1 MGDIVPFVPIPA
13 VKRRELQMLFD
24 RAIRLEQEP
33 SADSAEIRQLLGQCV
48 AGDPANLLYADAF
61 LRQLERRGATQD
73 SWWDRMF
80 DPRAKLRHAAKI
92 ADWAEVARLG
102 AALLSQRPRDSEVLT
117 LMAQAAAGYEAGEV
131 ELRWL
136 HSAVA
141 AAPNDIEICRQLA
154 RSLTRQGQFEPAAK
168 AWQRV
173 LTLDRNDYEGAAALQ
188 SLGSGPAHEQTPQ
201 VAELEARIQQT
212 PHERGPYLALV
223 EHLVA
228 AHRYEEAETVLAK
241 ARPILGALPEL
252 TEKLETVMVA
262 RAQRQLEIAEKQA
275 EPLPPLEAI
284 DLVNQAKANLARVE
298 LQVLSTQSQ
307 RQPQNK
313 QLLLEVG
320 RRLKQLKNYSE
331 AIKYL
336 AQSAEDPA
344 LAAQAT
350 IETGEC
356 WQHLRQF
363 PKALDFYQR
372 GIELAEKSRDQPLV
386 ALAAYRAGTLADA
399 MGNYP
404 AARDFL
410 RRTLLADPAY
420 RDAQARLDKIPAG

>member
-1 MGDIVPFVPIPA
+1 MPLTPVSA
-13 VKRRELQMLFD
+13 AKRRELQTLFD
-24 RAIRLEQEP
+24 RAIRLEQER
-33 SADSAEIRQLLGQCV
+33 SADPAEIRNLLGQCV

-61 LRQLERRGATQD
+61 LRQLERQGATPD
-73 SWWDRMF
+73 SWWDRVF

-102 AALLSQRPRDSEVLT
+102 VELLSQRPRDAEALAW
-117 LMAQAAAGYEAGEV
+117 MAQASAGYDAGEV

-141 AAPNDIEICRQLA
+141 AASSDIEICRQLA

-168 AWQRV
+168 AWQGL
-173 LTLDRNDYEGAAALQ
+173 LTLDRNDHEAAAALQ
-188 SLGSGPAHEQTPQ
+188 SLGSARAHDPTSQM
-201 VAELEARIQQT
+201 AELETQIKQS
-212 PHERGPYLALV
+212 PHVRGPYLALV
-223 EHLVA
+223 DHFVA
-228 AHRYEEAETVLAK
+228 AHRYEEAETVLAR

-252 TEKLETVMVA
+252 TEKLEAVMIA
-262 RAQRQLEIAEKQA
+262 RARRQLEIAQKQA
-275 EPLPPLEAI
+275 EPLSPLEAI
-284 DLVNQAKANLARVE
+284 DLVDQAKANLARVE
-298 LQVLSTQSQ
+298 LQVFSTQSQ

-331 AIKYL
+331 AVKYF
-336 AQSAEDPA
+336 AQAAEDPA
-344 LAAQAT
+344 LAPAAT
-350 IETGEC
+350 VETGEC

-363 PKALDFYQR
+363 PKALDFYRR

-399 MGNYP
+399 MGNYV

-410 RRTLLADPAY
+410 RRVLLADPGY
-420 RDAQARLDKIPAG
+420 RDAQARLDKMPAG